1 MLVFPLPKF
10 YKVYGMEWLSVLPP
24 LVAIIIVIWKKE
36 VILALLSAVFTSEL
50 ILASQHHSN
59 ALFHAFIGSIERVI
73 SVVSS
78 GGNARILVFSLLI
91 GALLAYIRESGGV
104 TATVEKLVN
113 KGIAKSKRQ
122 VGGLTMFTGMVI
134 FIESNLSVLTAGI
147 LSRDLFDKFKMSRA
161 RLAYIIDSTSAPVCI
176 LILLNGWG
184 AYVLA
189 LLNNYELGQSSVSI
203 LWGSVAFN
211 FYAIIALLMVLYTVV
226 TDRVHGPMKATELAL
241 SVDKK
246 TMQALA
252 DSELTQQSVSSAT
265 VSQNAVPHETL
276 SEETR
281 SEEIIQESMVPA
293 TKARFML
300 LPLFSMIFAMFFFM
314 YWSGNGDIT
323 QGSGSKSVLYATC
336 LALAV
341 SYALLRFS
349 KRFDHQELVT
359 IGFKGIG
366 ELLPLV
372 TIVLLSL
379 TLGASLKELGTGY
392 FIAGIVGDYLPLVL
406 VVPML
411 FLAGAVI
418 SFSTGTSWGTFAILI
433 PIGVP
438 LIQALGLPP
447 SLVIAAILGGGIFGD
462 HCSPISDTTA
472 VSAIASGCDLLE
484 HVKTQMPY
492 ALFGGAVT
500 LVAYLLASIIMI

>member
-1 MLVFPLPKF
+1 
-10 YKVYGMEWLSVLPP
+10 MEWLSVLPP

-59 ALFHAFIGSIERVI
+59 ALFHAFIGFIERII

-91 GALLAYIRESGGV
+91 GASLAYVRDSGGV
-104 TATVEKLVN
+104 TAMVEKLVN

-176 LILLNGWG
+176 LVLLNGWG

-226 TDRVHGPMKATELAL
+226 TDRVHGPMKATEIAL
-241 SVDKK
+241 NVEDGTQKNTAK
-246 TMQALA
+246 
-252 DSELTQQSVSSAT
+252 SELVQQSSLAHSALQEAST
-265 VSQNAVPHETL
+265 VSQAVL
-276 SEETR
+276 SQNVL
-281 SEEIIQESMVPA
+281 QESMVAA

-300 LPLFSMIFAMFFFM
+300 LPLLTMIFGMFFFM
-314 YWSGNGDIT
+314 YWSGDGDIT

-341 SYALLRFS
+341 SYFLLRFS
-349 KRFDHQELVT
+349 KRFDHKELVE

-379 TLGASLKELGTGY
+379 TLGESLKELGTGY
-392 FIAGIVGDYLPLVL
+392 FIAGIVGDYLPLIL

-492 ALFGGAVT
+492 ALVGGALT
-500 LVAYLLASIIMI
+500 LVAYVIASIVMI

>member
-1 MLVFPLPKF
+1 MD
-10 YKVYGMEWLSVLPP
+10 WLSVLPP

-36 VILALLSAVFTSEL
+36 VILALLTAVFTSEL
-50 ILASQHHSN
+50 LLAFQSQN
-59 ALFHAFIGSIERVI
+59 NIIFHGFVGSLERVV

-78 GGNARILVFSLLI
+78 GGNARILIFSLLI
-91 GALLAYIRESGGV
+91 GALLAYVRDSGGV

-113 KGIAKSKRQ
+113 NGIAKSKRQ
-122 VGGLTMFTGMVI
+122 VGTLTMFTGMVI

-176 LILLNGWG
+176 LVLLNGWG

-211 FYAIIALLMVLYTVV
+211 FYAIIALLMVVYTVV
-226 TDRVHGPMKATELAL
+226 TDRVHGPMKKSELAL
-241 SVDKK
+241 HSKVSHKSNSQESLS
-246 TMQALA
+246 QAIL
-252 DSELTQQSVSSAT
+252 
-265 VSQNAVPHETL
+265 
-276 SEETR
+276 
-281 SEEIIQESMVPA
+281 QESMVPA
-293 TKARFML
+293 TKARYML
-300 LPLFSMIFAMFFFM
+300 VPLLTMILGMFFFM
-314 YWSGNGDIT
+314 YWSGKGDIT
-323 QGSGSKSVLYATC
+323 QGDGSKSVLYATC
-336 LALAV
+336 LGLAV
-341 SYALLRFS
+341 SYFLLRFS
-349 KRFDHQELVT
+349 KRFGHQQLVE
-359 IGFKGIG
+359 IGFKGIA

-392 FIAGIVGDYLPLVL
+392 FIAGIVGEYLPLIL

-411 FLAGAVI
+411 FIAGAVI

-462 HCSPISDTTA
+462 HCSPISDTTC

-492 ALFGGAVT
+492 ALFGGALT
-500 LVAYLLASIIMI
+500 LVAYVIASIIMI